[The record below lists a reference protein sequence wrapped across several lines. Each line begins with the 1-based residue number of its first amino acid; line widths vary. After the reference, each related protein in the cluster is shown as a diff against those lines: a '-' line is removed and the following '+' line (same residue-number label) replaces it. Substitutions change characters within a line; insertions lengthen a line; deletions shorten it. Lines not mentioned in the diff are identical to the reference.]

1 MARINALALVGTNY
15 TLIKKGHSDAETER
29 KRNDLAE
36 EKPLKSNKKNKKK
49 RNKDRMTRLD
59 TNKTLREKE

>member
-29 KRNDLAE
+29 KLNDLAE
-36 EKPLKSNKKNKKK
+36 EKHLKSKKK
-49 RNKDRMTRLD
+49 K
-59 TNKTLREKE
+59 KKKE